1 MEYMEQQMQQQIE
14 AGISN
19 AERCY
24 ARIAEMEEQNAALAA
39 QVEAVTSAY
48 KNLCGAINDMDDCE
62 TGTDEMETAIG
73 AVFHAMRNG
82 YGIVNATPQHHL
94 RQVRADAGRD
104 GFIEGFRYDD
114 EIHFNGAPSDI
125 KIAADKYHASILA
138 GKE

>member
-1 MEYMEQQMQQQIE
+1 MSTLLEM
-14 AGISN
+14 
-19 AERCY
+19 
-24 ARIAEMEEQNAALAA
+24 RIDELEEKNAALAA
-39 QVEAVTSAY
+39 QVEALRSAA
-48 KNLCGAINDMDDCE
+48 LDAISFMPGGEAKAALRDAYD
-62 TGTDEMETAIG
+62 AI
-73 AVFHAMRNG
+73 
-82 YGIVNATPQHHL
+82 PQHHL